1 MATTTKVLARTAAST
16 TTTTVLYTVPAST
29 TTVVSN
35 IAVTNTSASA
45 QTFTLGMG
53 PAAGQV
59 SIHTATAIAANT
71 TVYIDLKQV
80 LVATNTITGGASA
93 TSVNFHIS
101 GVEIS

>member
-1 MATTTKVLARTAAST
+1 MATATKVLARTAAATSST
-16 TTTTVLYTVPAST
+16 TLYTVPSST

-45 QTFTLGMG
+45 QTFTL
-53 PAAGQV
+53 ALNSVAL
-59 SIHTATAIAANT
+59 HTTTAIAANS

-80 LVATNTITGGASA
+80 LDTTQTITGLASA
-93 TSVNFHIS
+93 TTVNFHIS